1 VFGFAL
7 FGGDEA
13 TQTKVSNSMDM
24 GAEKALNQ
32 ANFYETDQNKILINI
47 TEGIENQSDSDLYG
61 NGLLK
66 FERSDDEEESGSSI
80 WENKYIITNK
90 EQFIDTLDESLPCL
104 RIVLPNPTEA
114 LTVIGREILNY
125 CSNYGE
131 DVNRK

>member
-1 VFGFAL
+1 MLYFFT
-7 FGGDEA
+7 GGGEA
-13 TQTKVSNSMDM
+13 TRTKVSNSMDM
-24 GAEKALNQ
+24 AAEKALNQ
-32 ANFYETDQNKILINI
+32 VDFYKTAQAEILRNI
-47 TEGIENQSDSDLYG
+47 TENIKNQSDSDLYG

-66 FERSDDEEESGSSI
+66 YERSVDEGEESDPCI

-90 EQFIDTLDESLPCL
+90 EQFTGTLDEILPCL
-104 RIVLPNPTEA
+104 RIVLPNPTES